1 MNKIEYDCIKE
12 ITKALKKHFKG
23 IQANSYGYC
32 CNSDYDAIHKYINE
46 DDYVCAKIFKGGLN
60 NQYYIDRYYQRGYFD
75 ISDEVYYSWCLTN
88 FKLEE
93 VIKVMEK
100 VAQKYNCKVETPQ
113 DNSKCI
119 RLYKEIVE

>member
-12 ITKALKKHFKG
+12 ITKELKKHFKG

-32 CNSDYDAIHKYINE
+32 CNSDYDDIHTYINE

-60 NQYYIDRYYQRGYFD
+60 NQYFRNTYDNKGYFD
-75 ISDEVYYSWCLTN
+75 IGKEVYYSWCLTK

-100 VAQKYNCKVETPQ
+100 IAEKYNCKIEKPEDT
-113 DNSKCI
+113 SKCI